1 VLKKLWER
9 CNLYKAFKRLC
20 DIVISLLGLMVL
32 SPLML
37 VTAIAVKLESEG
49 PVLFKQTRLGK
60 DAKEFQIYKFRS
72 MCQGAEN
79 MGTGQYSFAGDMR
92 VTRVGRFI
100 RATSIDELPQL
111 INVLKG
117 EMSLIGF
124 RPPLTYH
131 PWRIEEYTEEQM
143 RMFEVQPGITGWA
156 QVNGRKHT
164 EWHERI
170 NLNIY
175 YADNMSLWLDI
186 KILFLTVF
194 KVVKNEDNENITVTV
209 KGTAADINAAVEEKE
224 FETV

>member
-1 VLKKLWER
+1 M
-9 CNLYKAFKRLC
+9 YKVFKRFS
-20 DIVISLLGLMVL
+20 DIVISLFALIIL

-37 VTAIAVKLESEG
+37 FTSLAIKLDSKG
-49 PVLFKQTRLGK
+49 PVIFKQERLGYK
-60 DAKEFQIYKFRS
+60 AKVFHIYKFRS
-72 MCQGAEN
+72 MCENAEQ

-92 VTRVGRFI
+92 VTKIGKFI

-117 EMSLIGF
+117 EMSLVGF

-131 PWRIEEYTEEQM
+131 PWDISEYTDEQL
-143 RMFEVQPGITGWA
+143 RMFDVRPGITGWA

-170 NLNIY
+170 RLNVY
-175 YADNMSLWLDI
+175 YVDHISLFLDI

-194 KVVKNEDNENITVTV
+194 SVLKNEDNVNVTETVQ
-209 KGTAADINAAVEEKE
+209 GTAADINANREET
-224 FETV
+224 ETV

>member
-1 VLKKLWER
+1 M
-9 CNLYKAFKRLC
+9 YKVFKRFC
-20 DIVISLLGLMVL
+20 DIVVSALGLIVL

-37 VTAIAVKLESEG
+37 IVAVLIKIDSKG
-49 PVLFKQTRLGK
+49 PVLFKQVRLGR
-60 DAKEFQIYKFRS
+60 DAKEFEIYKFRS
-72 MCQGAEN
+72 MCQGAEQ

-117 EMSLIGF
+117 EMSIVGF

-131 PWRIEEYTEEQM
+131 PWPIEEYTDEQK
-143 RMFEVQPGITGWA
+143 RMFEVKPGITGWA

-170 NLNIY
+170 RLNIY
-175 YADNMSLWLDI
+175 YVDHISLWLDI
-186 KILFLTVF
+186 KIIFMTALSVL
-194 KVVKNEDNENITVTV
+194 KNEDNEN
-209 KGTAADINAAVEEKE
+209 VEETITK
-224 FETV
+224 

>member
-1 VLKKLWER
+1 M
-9 CNLYKAFKRLC
+9 YKVFKRFC
-20 DIVISLLGLMVL
+20 DIIISFIGLIVL

-37 VTAIAVKLESEG
+37 ITAVAIKLNSKG

-72 MCQGAEN
+72 MCENAEH
-79 MGTGQYSFAGDMR
+79 MGTGQYSFADDMR
-92 VTRVGRFI
+92 VTSVGKII

-131 PWRIEEYTEEQM
+131 PWPIEDYTPEQL
-143 RMFEVQPGITGWA
+143 RMFEVRPGITGWA
-156 QVNGRKHT
+156 QVHGRKDV

-170 NLNIY
+170 RLNVWYVDNLNLLI
-175 YADNMSLWLDI
+175 DI

-194 KVVKNEDNENITVTV
+194 QVLKNEDNINSTETLV
-209 KGTAADINAAVEEKE
+209 K
-224 FETV
+224 

>member
-1 VLKKLWER
+1 M
-9 CNLYKAFKRLC
+9 YKTFKRFC
-20 DIVISLLGLMVL
+20 DIVISLLGLIVL

-37 VTAIAVKLESEG
+37 AVAIAIKLESDG

-92 VTRVGRFI
+92 VTRVGKFI
-100 RATSIDELPQL
+100 RATSIDELPQF
-111 INVLKG
+111 INILKG
-117 EMSLIGF
+117 EMSLVGF

-131 PWRIEEYTEEQM
+131 PWRIEEYTEEQK
-143 RMFEVQPGITGWA
+143 RMFEVRPGITGWA

-170 NLNIY
+170 RLNVY
-175 YADNMSLWLDI
+175 YVDHMSLLMDI

-194 KVVKNEDNENITVTV
+194 KVVKNEDNENVTVTV
-209 KGTAADINAAVEEKE
+209 QGTAADINADAEEKE
-224 FETV
+224 LETV

>member
-1 VLKKLWER
+1 M
-9 CNLYKAFKRLC
+9 YKTFKRFC
-20 DIVISLLGLMVL
+20 DIVISLLGLIVL

-37 VTAIAVKLESEG
+37 AVAIAIKLESDG

-92 VTRVGRFI
+92 VTKVGKFI
-100 RATSIDELPQL
+100 RATSIDELPQF
-111 INVLKG
+111 INILKG
-117 EMSLIGF
+117 EMSLVGF

-131 PWRIEEYTEEQM
+131 PWRIEEYTEEQK
-143 RMFEVQPGITGWA
+143 RMFEVRPGITGWA

-170 NLNIY
+170 RLNVY
-175 YADNMSLWLDI
+175 YVDHMSLLMDI

-194 KVVKNEDNENITVTV
+194 KVVKNEDNENVTVTV
-209 KGTAADINAAVEEKE
+209 QGTAADINADAEEKE
-224 FETV
+224 LETV

>member
-1 VLKKLWER
+1 M
-9 CNLYKAFKRLC
+9 YKVFKRFF
-20 DIVISLLGLMVL
+20 DIAISFFALIIL

-37 VTAIAVKLESEG
+37 IVSVAIKLDSKG
-49 PVLFKQTRLGK
+49 PVLFKQVRLGK
-60 DAKEFQIYKFRS
+60 GGKEFEIYKFRS
-72 MCQGAEN
+72 MCENAEN

-92 VTRVGRFI
+92 VTRVGKLL

-117 EMSLIGF
+117 EMSLVGF

-131 PWRIEEYTEEQM
+131 PWNIDEYTEEQL

-170 NLNIY
+170 RLNIY
-175 YADNMSLWLDI
+175 YVDHISLWLDI

-194 KVVKNEDNENITVTV
+194 SVLKNEDNVNVTETV
-209 KGTAADINAAVEEKE
+209 KGTAADINADTEKE
-224 FETV
+224 KETV